1 MDAFHLVEAAKWGS
15 FFVTLDRRIS
25 KKSADIEAILP
36 GLWIVSP
43 IELLAIFDRHAPGRE
58 QVARAMGGD
67 GVGASGEY

>member
-25 KKSADIEAILP
+25 KKSADIEAVLP

-43 IELLAIFDRHAPGRE
+43 TELLAIFDRHAVGRE
-58 QVARAMGGD
+58 QAARAMVGD
-67 GVGASGEY
+67 GVRESGEY